1 MPQLATFS
9 SNSYD
14 PDRLIAGPSD
24 ELLSRQITLITGQNL
39 VRGALLGKIATAGTV
54 AAAAAAGNTGN
65 GTLTGLLTVNGPA
78 KEGVYRAV
86 CIEPGANVGTFA
98 IFDPQGIEVGTATV
112 AVAFVGPIN
121 FTINDGATDFIS
133 GDTFNITVSAVT
145 YKYKLA
151 VAAATDGSAEP
162 DAILAED
169 TDATA
174 ADKRLHRRLHRRV
187 LQLDRAHVRSRPS
200 PPPPC
205 ASCLRNKGIHLIP
218 SSAPKEA
225 RIWPTSSPPTY

>member
-1 MPQLATFS
+1 
-9 SNSYD
+9 
-14 PDRLIAGPSD
+14 
-24 ELLSRQITLITGQNL
+24 
-39 VRGALLGKIATAGTV
+39 
-54 AAAAAAGNTGN
+54 
-65 GTLTGLLTVNGPA
+65 VNGPA

-151 VAAATDGSAEP
+151 VAAAVDGSAEP
-162 DAILAED
+162 DAILVD
-169 TDATA
+169 DIDATA
-174 ADKRLHRRLHRRV
+174 ADKVCNGYFTGQFNSSRLTYGAGLTAAIVR
-187 LQLDRAHVRSRPS
+187 DR
-200 PPPPC
+200 
-205 ASCLRNKGIHLIP
+205 LRNKGIHLIDVI
-218 SSAPKEA
+218 AA
-225 RIWPTSSPPTY
+225 

>member
-1 MPQLATFS
+1 MPQIATFS

-14 PDRLIAGPSD
+14 PDRLLAGPSD
-24 ELLSRQITLITGQNL
+24 ELLSRQITLLLGQNL
-39 VRGALLGKIATAGTV
+39 VRGALLGKSATAGAV
-54 AAAAAAGNTGN
+54 IAAAAAGNTGN
-65 GTLTGLLTVNGPA
+65 GTLTGLLTVNGGA

-145 YKYKLA
+145 YKYK
-151 VAAATDGSAEP
+151 
-162 DAILAED
+162 
-169 TDATA
+169 
-174 ADKRLHRRLHRRV
+174 
-187 LQLDRAHVRSRPS
+187 
-200 PPPPC
+200 
-205 ASCLRNKGIHLIP
+205 
-218 SSAPKEA
+218 
-225 RIWPTSSPPTY
+225 